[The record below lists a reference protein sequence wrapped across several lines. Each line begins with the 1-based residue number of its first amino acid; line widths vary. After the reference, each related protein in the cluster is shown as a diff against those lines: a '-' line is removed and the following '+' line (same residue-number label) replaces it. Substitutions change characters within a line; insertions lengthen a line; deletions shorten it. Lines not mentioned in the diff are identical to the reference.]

1 MKPSIPEETAMKT
14 AFALAAALSLAAG
27 CATQDVQVAQAPA
40 PAPTCKVAP
49 ITTASAT
56 EASTKKPVSEIRQRE
71 AQMDL
76 ALTQYR
82 FRNLQR
88 QGLFMNNVEGAI
100 GDCDATL
107 GKQ

>member
-1 MKPSIPEETAMKT
+1 MKT
-14 AFALAAALSLAAG
+14 AFALAAALALAAG
-27 CATQDVQVAQAPA
+27 CATQDVQVAQAPVA
-40 PAPTCKVAP
+40 TSCKVAP
-49 ITTASAT
+49 ITPASAT

-88 QGLFMNNVEGAI
+88 QGLFMNNVEDAI

-107 GKQ
+107 NK

>member
-1 MKPSIPEETAMKT
+1 MKT
-14 AFALAAALSLAAG
+14 AFALAATLTLAAG

-40 PAPTCKVAP
+40 ATCKVAP

-56 EASTKKPVSEIRQRE
+56 EASVKKPVSEIRQRE

-82 FRNLQR
+82 FRNLER
-88 QGLFMNNVEGAI
+88 QGLFMNNVEDAI
-100 GDCDATL
+100 GDCDKAINR
-107 GKQ
+107 